1 MYSPLYVGMQNTNT
15 VIIYLKCNYFIFI
28 SKVYSSLY
36 MDTQNTNA
44 VIYLKCNYFIIY
56 YLKLFIYVT
65 LVTAVHFFNSSQKF
79 VRSITTKISK
89 F

>member
-1 MYSPLYVGMQNTNT
+1 MYSP
-15 VIIYLKCNYFIFI
+15 
-28 SKVYSSLY
+28 LY

-44 VIYLKCNYFIIY
+44 VIIYLKYNYFIIY

-65 LVTAVHFFNSSQKF
+65 LVTAVHFFSSQKF
-79 VRSITTKISK
+79 VRSIITKISK